1 MEKSLICYGVGMG
14 GNKIEKVSEGRL
26 AESIV
31 VYSMCVQSDSKR
43 LETASASVVFIHIV
57 GKNRAENELVYSEY
71 CTCGGHCSACLR
83 VLTAIP

>member
-1 MEKSLICYGVGMG
+1 MG

-31 VYSMCVQSDSKR
+31 VYSTCVQSDSRR
-43 LETASASVVFIHIV
+43 LETASVVFIHIV

-71 CTCGGHCSACLR
+71 HTCGAHCSACLC
-83 VLTAIP
+83 VSTAVP